1 MNEKNKAV
9 DKKDIQAL
17 ENKLINHRENMK
29 DIRDKKDK
37 AIT

>member
-9 DKKDIQAL
+9 DKKDIQTL
-17 ENKLINHRENMK
+17 ENKLTNHRESMK

-37 AIT
+37 AIA